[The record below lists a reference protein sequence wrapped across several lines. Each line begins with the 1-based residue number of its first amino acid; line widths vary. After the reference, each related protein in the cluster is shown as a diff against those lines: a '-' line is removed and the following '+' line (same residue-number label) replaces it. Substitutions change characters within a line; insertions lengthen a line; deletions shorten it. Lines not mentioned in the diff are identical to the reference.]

1 VEIHGEVLK
10 LIQRHKLLSSGDR
23 VLVAVSGGPDSVA
36 LLHLLYDLR
45 DQFGLHLEVAHLQH
59 GMRGEE
65 AREDARFVAELADK
79 LGLPFHLKEVDLPKI
94 KSTAGKGN
102 LEALARAERYAF
114 FSALARERKLGKIAT
129 AHTQDDQA
137 ETVLMW
143 LLRGAGLKGLGGMS
157 PLLPCDGDKIEADLR
172 LAVIRPLLDISRVDI
187 EAYLS
192 EMGLKFCLDSS
203 NRDPS
208 FLRNW
213 IRLELIPQLKAKT
226 DRRLTSR
233 LARQAELVR
242 DEESFLQ
249 ELAGAA
255 LDRIRTPE
263 GIERG
268 ALLAHNRAVQRR
280 LLRRWIEE
288 ARGHLRGLDFQHID
302 AFLALIAEGPPQS
315 RLAIPGGW
323 ELVKEYETLRL
334 EKRFRRA
341 GARHA
346 CYSYELQAGEN
357 LSIEEAGLTIQA
369 REIPA
374 PLGRLPSD
382 LMEAVFDFSDGFPAL
397 TLRNFRPGDRFQP
410 LGMAGHKKVKDL
422 FIEKRVPLS
431 VRARLPL
438 LVLDHEVVW
447 IPGYAR
453 SDMRKVTAESRAIL
467 HLKAISIPRRVC

>member
-1 VEIHGEVLK
+1 VEIHGDVLRF
-10 LIQRHKLLSSGDR
+10 IQRHKLLSSGDR

-45 DQFGLHLEVAHLQH
+45 DELALHLEVAHMQH
-59 GMRGEE
+59 GVRGEE

-102 LEALARAERYAF
+102 LEALGRDQRYRFFAAVARD
-114 FSALARERKLGKIAT
+114 RKLPIIAT
-129 AHTQDDQA
+129 AHTEDDQA

-157 PLLPCDGDKIEADLR
+157 PMLPYDREGIEPDIR
-172 LAVIRPLLDISRVDI
+172 LAVIRPLLDTSRVDI

-192 EMGLKFCLDSS
+192 ERGLKFRLDSS
-203 NRDPS
+203 TRDPS
-208 FLRNW
+208 VLRNW
-213 IRLELIPQLKAKT
+213 IRLELMPQLKAKT
-226 DRRLTSR
+226 DRRVPSR

-263 GIERG
+263 GIDRG
-268 ALLAHNRAVQRR
+268 ALLAHNKALQRR
-280 LLRRWIEE
+280 LLRLWIEE
-288 ARGHLRGLDFQHID
+288 VRGHLRGLDFQHID

-334 EKRFRRA
+334 ERRSRRA
-341 GARHA
+341 GGRTA
-346 CYSYELQAGEN
+346 CYSYELQAGED

-369 REIPA
+369 QEMPA
-374 PLGRLPSD
+374 PLARLPAN
-382 LMEAVFDFSDGFPAL
+382 LMEAVFDFSAGFPAL
-397 TLRNFRPGDRFQP
+397 TLRNFRRGDRFQP

-422 FIEKRVPLS
+422 FIERRVPLS

-453 SDMRKVTAESRAIL
+453 SEVRKVTAESRAIL
-467 HLKAISIPRRVC
+467 QLKAIPIPRRVC